1 MGLRPTKW
9 HPDALSVLLSPGS
22 LVPLG
27 WGQARGGGRWL
38 LAQLIRAVPASVLER
53 KGILE
58 MTAASSSL
66 GT

>member
-9 HPDALSVLLSPGS
+9 QPAALSVLLPPGS

-27 WGQARGGGRWL
+27 RARPGGGRWL
-38 LAQLIRAVPASVLER
+38 LTQLRRAVPASVLER

-58 MTAASSSL
+58 MTATSSSL
-66 GT
+66 GM